1 MAIAT
6 ARSAFIN
13 GEWIAGDGEEIEV
26 RSPYDGSLV
35 GSVHAATPADIER
48 AVAAARDA
56 FPAWRRTPLRQRV
69 ELCRRAFDL
78 CMERNEEISQ
88 LIAREVGKTIREA
101 REEMEEFTVDHF
113 RRASEDALRYAGKVL
128 PSTQEWTGTKRIM
141 VVQEP
146 IGVVA
151 AVTPWNFPVDIAG
164 IPLVY
169 GLAIGCT
176 TVWKPSEFSPLCA
189 EKFVELLHDAG
200 FPPGTVNLVHG
211 RGEIGSQLVKHPD
224 VGSVVFTGSVETGEK
239 VARDAGLKNRVL
251 ELGGNGPQIVFA
263 DADIDKAADAAIMG
277 CFYLAGQCCTAAER
291 ILVHASVK
299 DRFVEALTSRTRD
312 LKVGDPTLEETD
324 MGPVRTPAVL
334 ARTKAHIADAV
345 EKGARVV
352 LGGGNDGQLHE
363 PTIVDGVTSDMRIAQ
378 EETFGPVA
386 PIMSFES
393 ADEAIRI
400 ANETHFGLTAS
411 VFTND
416 LKLAWKMAEALEH
429 GTVHIN
435 ETTNY
440 WDQMAP
446 FGGAKS
452 SGSGRELADGIADA
466 LTETKQITFDRS

>member
-1 MAIAT
+1 
-6 ARSAFIN
+6 
-13 GEWIAGDGEEIEV
+13 
-26 RSPYDGSLV
+26 
-35 GSVHAATPADIER
+35 
-48 AVAAARDA
+48 
-56 FPAWRRTPLRQRV
+56 
-69 ELCRRAFDL
+69 
-78 CMERNEEISQ
+78 
-88 LIAREVGKTIREA
+88 
-101 REEMEEFTVDHF
+101 
-113 RRASEDALRYAGKVL
+113 
-128 PSTQEWTGTKRIM
+128 
-141 VVQEP
+141 
-146 IGVVA
+146 
-151 AVTPWNFPVDIAG
+151 
-164 IPLVY
+164 
-169 GLAIGCT
+169 
-176 TVWKPSEFSPLCA
+176 
-189 EKFVELLHDAG
+189 
-200 FPPGTVNLVHG
+200 
-211 RGEIGSQLVKHPD
+211 
-224 VGSVVFTGSVETGEK
+224 
-239 VARDAGLKNRVL
+239 
-251 ELGGNGPQIVFA
+251 
-263 DADIDKAADAAIMG
+263 
-277 CFYLAGQCCTAAER
+277 
-291 ILVHASVK
+291 VK

-393 ADEAIRI
+393 ADDAIRI

-446 FGGAKS
+446 FGGAKK
-452 SGSGRELADGIADA
+452 SGAGRELAGYILDA
-466 LTETKQITFDRS
+466 MSETKQITWEIG